1 MICLIEVSTGTLI
14 SAGNGP
20 KAEQVFRI
28 EESFLFPDWYVPRVL
43 KRKLVLELECDLVRD
58 LMPVGSNVN

>member
-28 EESFLFPDWYVPRVL
+28 EESFLFPD
-43 KRKLVLELECDLVRD
+43 
-58 LMPVGSNVN
+58 